1 MYVIYE
7 RIDDDQERTQIDMI
21 LCFDNEDFANKHV
34 PKLAISNE
42 TGGKKAGREIGRQFQ
57 TNLA

>member
-21 LCFDNEDFANKHV
+21 LCFDNEDFANKWAE
-34 PKLAISNE
+34 KLRKNGHFKGELVVDFVI
-42 TGGKKAGREIGRQFQ
+42 KAENKGV
-57 TNLA
+57 